1 MFATMKSKSKAHS
14 KPIIKSPQIKH
25 YSSFIWTY
33 SVLCMFQVLVEK
45 KYAFVIV
52 DDYTKFRWVLFY
64 AHKDEALKAFSKFY
78 KRVQNKKGYLI

>member
-1 MFATMKSKSKAHS
+1 
-14 KPIIKSPQIKH
+14 
-25 YSSFIWTY
+25 
-33 SVLCMFQVLVEK
+33 MFQVLVEK

-52 DDYTKFRWVLFY
+52 DDYTKFTWVLFY

>member
-1 MFATMKSKSKAHS
+1 
-14 KPIIKSPQIKH
+14 
-25 YSSFIWTY
+25 
-33 SVLCMFQVLVEK
+33 MFQVLVEK